1 MLYIASP
8 HGGMN
13 ESPSFLTWL
22 LKIKKNK
29 PYQKKKQ
36 TKQKIIDIIHPQ
48 MRLKKKRAVSLNDTF
63 CRQVLCLLCG
73 NSNELFGEWVAVY
86 NSYIQLI
93 LFITLSWIIIIN
105 KNSSNNKIKQSV
117 KGYDYVSWTDNSV
130 WVEKRM
136 KMQ

>member
-8 HGGMN
+8 DGGMN

-29 PYQKKKQ
+29 PYKKKANK
-36 TKQKIIDIIHPQ
+36 TENHWYHSSTNEV
-48 MRLKKKRAVSLNDTF
+48 KKKRAVSLNDTF

-73 NSNELFGEWVAVY
+73 NSNELFGEWETVY

-93 LFITLSWIIIIN
+93 LFITLCWIIIIN

>member
-8 HGGMN
+8 DGGMN

-29 PYQKKKQ
+29 PYQKKSQ

-48 MRLKKKRAVSLNDTF
+48 MRLKKRAVSLNDTF

-73 NSNELFGEWVAVY
+73 NSNELFGE
-86 NSYIQLI
+86 
-93 LFITLSWIIIIN
+93 
-105 KNSSNNKIKQSV
+105 
-117 KGYDYVSWTDNSV
+117 
-130 WVEKRM
+130 
-136 KMQ
+136 

>member
-13 ESPSFLTWL
+13 ESPSFLIWL

-48 MRLKKKRAVSLNDTF
+48 MRLKKK
-63 CRQVLCLLCG
+63 
-73 NSNELFGEWVAVY
+73 ELFLSMIHSVAKFYACYVVILMNYLVNEW
-86 NSYIQLI
+86 
-93 LFITLSWIIIIN
+93 LFIIHTYS
-105 KNSSNNKIKQSV
+105 
-117 KGYDYVSWTDNSV
+117 
-130 WVEKRM
+130 
-136 KMQ
+136 